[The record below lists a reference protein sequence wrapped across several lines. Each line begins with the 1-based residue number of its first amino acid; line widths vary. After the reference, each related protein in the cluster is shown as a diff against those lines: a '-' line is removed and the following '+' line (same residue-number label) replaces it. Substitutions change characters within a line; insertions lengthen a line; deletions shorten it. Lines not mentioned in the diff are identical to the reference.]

1 MRLKHIIMASV
12 RPGDQSG
19 YVAECLEVP
28 IVTQGMT
35 LDETVRNL
43 KEAADLYLDGEDL
56 ASLGLA
62 PNPTVVVTI
71 ELETACLT

>member
-1 MRLKHIIMASV
+1 MRLKHIIVAWV

-35 LDETVRNL
+35 LDETVHNL
-43 KEAADLYLDGEDL
+43 EEAAELYFDGEFP
-56 ASLGLA
+56 A
-62 PNPTVVVTI
+62 VRHH
-71 ELETACLT
+71 